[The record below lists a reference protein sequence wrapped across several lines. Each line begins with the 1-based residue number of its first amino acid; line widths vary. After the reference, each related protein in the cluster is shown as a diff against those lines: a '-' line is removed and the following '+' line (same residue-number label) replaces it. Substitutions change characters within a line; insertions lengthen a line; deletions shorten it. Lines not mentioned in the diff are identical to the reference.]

1 MPDKI
6 AKFIESLDG
15 KMRRRL
21 KEKLVSLKLNPFR
34 AKGVKKLKSSGG
46 DFYRLRIGKI
56 RIIYKIS
63 SKQVEVIDIDYRGN
77 IY

>member
-6 AKFIESLDG
+6 TKFLQNLDAKTQEHIKF
-15 KMRRRL
+15 
-21 KEKLVSLKLNPFR
+21 KLSQLRENPFSMPN
-34 AKGVKKLKSSGG
+34 VKKIQSGNG

-56 RIIYKIS
+56 RIIYTLTDMG
-63 SKQVEVIDIDYRGN
+63 VIVVDIDYRGN